1 MNAPRLPPRLLFAL
15 LSLLPLGPV
24 RAAPGAQ
31 ALEGEEV
38 LAPGAEA
45 FRDDRASG
53 KKAAGILLGAAEKP
67 LIQTAVDHPA
77 GDYAAVFW
85 VEAAPAELLHHLAVT
100 LKAGDAAATLR
111 QIHFPTGHGY
121 QPCELRFTH
130 AGGKLALAVSAVGG
144 SGFDGMRKSASD
156 QERADASKAKAT
168 PDDLVKPKARGADEL
183 EELDEGHD
191 VARLAAYDHRLLC
204 DRVEIRPLRLSPA
217 LVTRVEVDKVH
228 YLPRETVKARVWV
241 TGGPGRMVAEDVT
254 EVSDAREVFA
264 QDLDAR
270 DGREP
275 VEFAFNLG
283 DREFGHELRCSLMKG
298 DAVLHSRSEFFGVS
312 RNVYR
317 IGICAPAGP
326 QDMRKLTAAQAA
338 DTMQAAKRAY
348 ANWFERFAWAPCDY
362 SNLAPQTEVFYAG
375 QTQYPGSITG
385 YRNLIAEAHRV
396 GVKAIT
402 YGKACAGGIEGFRT
416 FQRHPEFFG
425 QRPEGPACE
434 AMSVFYLER
443 MLANDYNL
451 FAKPSDGGWQH
462 WASLWCDWS
471 HPATVEFG
479 AQAVVKSVEMFNW
492 DGIRWDG
499 HFVGAHKRF
508 LEILNAKCPNFVHGY
523 NIAFANPGSK
533 LFVPPDTADF
543 HQVAANHGML
553 MDESVRDWSHSN
565 FSPGTIR
572 PFYEALCREA
582 DYEKR
587 IGGLPLAFTLD
598 MGSNQDRTIGVLCAL
613 AAGQRYCYI
622 TSPGDFA
629 FGPLPRFLTR
639 YSAFVWDDTLRV
651 AKPEAFIAV
660 QHARAGPD
668 RPTGPTSQTRLTRPT
683 GPGDAA
689 GVVPSAPWWNESV
702 WLRTTPEGRQQLLIH
717 LLNPPGYA
725 AFSSR
730 VQAPPTALADVA
742 VKVATPAGAKL
753 VRAVHLSPDLPEGH
767 VVLQPKAE
775 GDAQSVVLPRLRTWS
790 IVALDY
796 EDGPRP
802 LFAVTTPIEDAA
814 AELKRRE
821 AEAANKKERERAEA
835 RTTNPPYREYGK
847 AFNADEAALK
857 GGDRPADVRIARN
870 GVLDLHHARG
880 AFSWLN
886 PLESALALL
895 DAGHYTPSWVDFV
908 GFKLGPKGCMD
919 EFPDTWDQ
927 LLSYDVLALDDV
939 HAFHLGPQ
947 RRAMVAEFVRAGG
960 GLLVCG
966 GYWNLSLGADH
977 NTALADLLPVR
988 IHRYRDILRDN
999 RGLALKA
1006 EKPAFFGNVNWAAPV
1021 HAYTVDTSPLKP
1033 GVEVLATAGGRPAIV
1048 AATAGKGRVITVL
1061 INPCGDPAPGT
1072 RPYWQWPQWP
1082 KVLAACVKWLGAGA
1096 EARDDPK
1103 QLARKP
1109 DPTKPMP
1116 QALMMD
1122 AVDLDSAKFTARLN
1136 EARANLVDAESARTL
1151 LATAVDNA
1159 EKIEDIE
1166 RLADLAERAEP
1177 YLDAS
1182 FAPLADKLLRSN
1194 QDFLRKAG
1202 YQILG
1207 MAGDA
1212 TFRAVLEKGLEEKN
1226 PEVAR
1231 QALIGLGRLGD
1242 PAAIPAVERALAAG
1256 ANRLVA
1262 LTVLLRLGKREALPD
1277 ALLAWEQG
1285 LVRRVRLKCG
1295 RGAAMD
1301 TLWGGVSFKLTPAQR
1316 RQAMAELRK
1325 VLRLEAQAKDD
1336 VQRFAEL
1343 IRTLPADTLEPVMQF
1358 LVKTE
1363 TREVVPLAFALV
1375 HHLPADRARACRA
1388 LMAQARLPELRLLA
1402 AD

>member
-1 MNAPRLPPRLLFAL
+1 MSPTRSQPRVLLAL
-15 LSLLPLGPV
+15 LSLLPLALA
-24 RAAPGAQ
+24 RAAPDAPP
-31 ALEGEEV
+31 LEGEDA
-38 LAPGAEA
+38 LAQGAEA

-67 LIQTAVDHPA
+67 LIQAAIERPP
-77 GDYAAVFW
+77 GDYAAIFW
-85 VEAAPAELLHHLAVT
+85 LEAAPADLLHHLAVT

-111 QIHFPTGHGY
+111 QIHFPAGRGY
-121 QPCELRFTH
+121 QPYELRLTH
-130 AGGKLALAVSAVGG
+130 EGGKLALAVSAAGG

-156 QERADASKAKAT
+156 QERADAPTAKAT

-183 EELDEGHD
+183 EELDEGRD

-228 YLPRETVKARVWV
+228 YLPGETVKARVWV
-241 TGGPGRMVAEDVT
+241 AGGTGRLIAEDVT

-264 QDLDAR
+264 HDLAAPDSKA
-270 DGREP
+270 P
-275 VEFAFNLG
+275 VEFAFRLG
-283 DREFGHELRCSLMKG
+283 DREFGHELRCSLLKAG
-298 DAVLHSRSEFFGVS
+298 AVLHSRSEFFGVS
-312 RNVYR
+312 RNVFR
-317 IGICAPAGP
+317 IGICGPAGP
-326 QDMRKLTAAQAA
+326 QDMRTFTSAQAA
-338 DTMQAAKRAY
+338 ATMQAARRAY

-362 SNLAPQTEVFYAG
+362 SNLAPETEVFYAG

-385 YRNLIAEAHRV
+385 YRNLIAEAHKA

-402 YGKACAGGIEGFRT
+402 YGKACAGGIEGFKT

-425 QRPEGPACE
+425 HRPEGPASE

-471 HPATVEFG
+471 NPATVEFG
-479 AQAVVKSVEMFNW
+479 AQAVVKSVEMLGW

-499 HFVGAHKRF
+499 HFVGAQRRF
-508 LEILNAKCPNFVHGY
+508 LEILKARCPNFVHGY

-533 LFVPPDTADF
+533 LFVPPDTTDF
-543 HQVAANHGML
+543 HEVAANHGML

-598 MGSNQDRTIGVLCAL
+598 MGSAQDRSIGVLCVL

-629 FGPLPRFLTR
+629 FGPLPKFLTR
-639 YSAFVWDDTLRV
+639 YSAFVWDDTRRV
-651 AKPEAFIAV
+651 ANAEAAIKVSASV
-660 QHARAGPD
+660 LPPSGGLQGTRAEAR
-668 RPTGPTSQTRLTRPT
+668 TTN
-683 GPGDAA
+683 
-689 GVVPSAPWWNESV
+689 APWWNESV
-702 WLRTTPEGRQQLLIH
+702 WLRTMPDGRQQLLIH

-730 VQAPPTALADVA
+730 VQTPPAPLADVA
-742 VKVATPAGAKL
+742 VKVSTPNGARL
-753 VRAVHLSPDLPEGH
+753 LRAVHVSPDLPEGH
-767 VVLQPKAE
+767 VVLEPKAE
-775 GDAQSVVLPRLRTWS
+775 GDAHSVTLPLLRTWS
-790 IVALDY
+790 IVVLDY
-796 EDGPRP
+796 EGGPKP
-802 LFAVTTPIEDAA
+802 LLAATTPIEDAA
-814 AELKRRE
+814 AELQRRAE
-821 AEAANKKERERAEA
+821 EAAKKREQERPEG
-835 RTTNPPYREYGK
+835 RTTNASYKDYER

-857 GGDRPADVRIARN
+857 ASDRPPDLRLARN

-886 PLESALALL
+886 PLESAVALL
-895 DAGHYTPSWVDFV
+895 DAARYTPSWVDLV
-908 GFKLGPKGCMD
+908 AFKLGPKGCMD

-927 LLSYDVLALDDV
+927 LLACDVLALDNV
-939 HAFHLGPQ
+939 HAFALGPQ
-947 RRAMVAEFVRAGG
+947 RRARVADFVRAGG

-988 IHRYRDILRDN
+988 IRKYRDILCDRN
-999 RGLALKA
+999 GLALKA
-1006 EKPAFFGNVNWAAPV
+1006 EKPAFFGNVNWTSPV

-1048 AATAGKGRVITVL
+1048 ASTAGKGRVITLL

-1072 RPYWQWPQWP
+1072 TPYWQWAQWP
-1082 KVLAACVKWLGAGA
+1082 KMLAACLRWLGAGA
-1096 EARDDPK
+1096 EARDDAS
-1103 QLARKP
+1103 QLARKL
-1109 DPTKPMP
+1109 DPTKPTP

-1122 AVDLDSAKFTARLN
+1122 AVDLDSAKFTARLK
-1136 EARANLVDAESARTL
+1136 EARANMVDADTARTL
-1151 LATAVDNA
+1151 LAAAVDNA
-1159 EKIEDIE
+1159 EKIEDLDL
-1166 RLADLAERAEP
+1166 LADVAERAEP
-1177 YLDAS
+1177 YLDAT

-1194 QDFLRKAG
+1194 QDFLRRAG

-1212 TFRAVLEKGLEEKN
+1212 RFRPVLEKGLEEKN
-1226 PEVAR
+1226 PDVAR
-1231 QALIGLGRLGD
+1231 QALIALGRLAD
-1242 PAAIPAVERALAAG
+1242 PAAVPAVERALAAG
-1256 ANRLVA
+1256 ADRLLA

-1285 LVRRVRLKCG
+1285 LTRRVRLKCG
-1295 RGAAMD
+1295 RGAAID

-1316 RQAMAELRK
+1316 RQAMAEYRK
-1325 VLRLEAQAKDD
+1325 VLRLEAEAKDD
-1336 VQRFAEL
+1336 VQRFADL
-1343 IRTLPADTLEPVMQF
+1343 VRSLPADSLGPVMDF
-1358 LVKTE
+1358 LAKSE
-1363 TREVVPLAFALV
+1363 TREVVPLALALLNR
-1375 HHLPADRARACRA
+1375 LPADAAKACRA
-1388 LMAQARLPELRLLA
+1388 QMAHARLAELRLLA

>member
-1 MNAPRLPPRLLFAL
+1 MKSIRSQTRSLIAL
-15 LSLLPLGPV
+15 LLLLSPAAAH
-24 RAAPGAQ
+24 AAPAAQ
-31 ALEGEEV
+31 VLEAEEAL
-38 LAPGAEA
+38 AQGAEA

-53 KKAAGILLGAAEKP
+53 KKAAGLLLGAAEKP
-67 LIQTAVDHPA
+67 LIQATIERPP

-85 VEAAPAELLHHLAVT
+85 LEAVPAELLHHLAVT
-100 LKAGDAAATLR
+100 LKAGDAAVTLR
-111 QIHFPTGHGY
+111 QLHFPVGKGY
-121 QPCELRFTH
+121 QPYELRCTH
-130 AGGKLALAVSAVGG
+130 AGGKLALSVSAVGG
-144 SGFDGMRKSASD
+144 SGFDGMRRSASD
-156 QERADASKAKAT
+156 QERADSPTAKAT
-168 PDDLVKPKARGADEL
+168 PDDLVKPKARSADEL
-183 EELDEGHD
+183 EELDEGRD
-191 VARLAAYDHRLLC
+191 AARLAAYDHRLLC
-204 DRVEIRPLRLSPA
+204 DRIELHPLRLSPA

-228 YLPRETVKARVWV
+228 YLPGETVKARVWV
-241 TGGPGRMVAEDVT
+241 AGGPGRLVAEDVT
-254 EVSDAREVFA
+254 EVSDTREVFA
-264 QDLDAR
+264 QDLAARDAR
-270 DGREP
+270 EP
-275 VEFAFNLG
+275 IEFAFQLG
-283 DREFGHELRCSLMKG
+283 DREFGHELRCSFRQG
-298 DAVLHSRSEFFGVS
+298 DALLHSRSEFFGVS
-312 RNVYR
+312 RSVFR
-317 IGICAPAGP
+317 IGICGPAGP
-326 QDMRKLTAAQAA
+326 QDMRSFTPAQAA

-362 SNLAPQTEVFYAG
+362 SNLAPETEVFYAG

-385 YRNLIAEAHRV
+385 YRNLIAEAHKV

-402 YGKACAGGIEGFRT
+402 YGKACAGGIEGFKT

-425 QRPEGPACE
+425 HRPEGPASE

-471 HPATVEFG
+471 NPATVEFG
-479 AQAVVKSVEMFNW
+479 AHAIIRSVEMFGW

-499 HFVGAHKRF
+499 HFVGAQKRF
-508 LEILNAKCPNFVHGY
+508 LEILRAKCPTFVHGY
-523 NIAFANPGSK
+523 NIAFANPGSR
-533 LFVPPDTADF
+533 LFVPPDTTDF
-543 HQVAANHGML
+543 HEVAANHGML

-598 MGSNQDRTIGVLCAL
+598 MGSNQDRTLGVLCAL

-629 FGPLPRFLTR
+629 FGPLPKFLTR
-639 YSAFVWDDTLRV
+639 YSALVWDDTRRV
-651 AKPEAFIAV
+651 ANAEAAIKVSALGV
-660 QHARAGPD
+660 PPSGGLQGLRAEARTA
-668 RPTGPTSQTRLTRPT
+668 SE
-683 GPGDAA
+683 
-689 GVVPSAPWWNESV
+689 PWWRESV

-717 LLNPPGYA
+717 LLNPPSYA

-730 VQAPPTALADVA
+730 VQTPPTPLADVA
-742 VKVATPAGAKL
+742 LKVATPAGAKL
-753 VRAVHLSPDLPEGH
+753 VRAVHASPDLPEGH
-767 VVLQPKAE
+767 VALEPKAE
-775 GDAQSVVLPRLRTWS
+775 GEAQCVVLPRLRTWS

-796 EDGPRP
+796 EGGPTP

-821 AEAANKKERERAEA
+821 AEAANKKEKERAEA
-835 RTTNPPYREYGK
+835 RTTSPFYKDYEK
-847 AFNADEAALK
+847 AFNADEDALK
-857 GGDRPADVRIARN
+857 GNEKPAEFRLARN

-886 PLESALALL
+886 PLESAVALL
-895 DAGHYTPSWVDFV
+895 DAGRYTPSWVDFV
-908 GFKLGPKGCMD
+908 GFKLGAKGCMD

-927 LLSYDVLALDDV
+927 LRALDVLALDDV
-939 HAFHLGPQ
+939 HAFALGPQ
-947 RRAMVAEFVRAGG
+947 RRAMVAAFVRAGG

-988 IHRYRDILRDN
+988 IQKYRDILCDS

-1006 EKPAFFGNVNWAAPV
+1006 EKPAFFGNVDFGSPV

-1048 AATAGKGRVITVL
+1048 AATAGRGRIITIL
-1061 INPCGDPAPGT
+1061 MNPCGDPAPGT

-1082 KVLAACVKWLGAGA
+1082 QVLAACVKWLGAGA
-1096 EARDDPK
+1096 QAKDDPR
-1103 QLARKP
+1103 QLARRL
-1109 DPTKPMP
+1109 DPTKPTP

-1122 AVDLDSAKFTARLN
+1122 AVDLDSAKFTARLR
-1136 EARANLVDAESARTL
+1136 EARANMVDAESARTL

-1159 EKIEDIE
+1159 EKIEDLE
-1166 RLADLAERAEP
+1166 LLGDVADRAEP

-1212 TFRAVLEKGLEEKN
+1212 KFRAALEKGLEEKN

-1242 PAAIPAVERALAAG
+1242 AAAIPAVERALAAG
-1256 ANRLVA
+1256 ADRLVA
-1262 LTVLLRLGKREALPD
+1262 LTVLLRLGKGDALPD
-1277 ALLAWEQG
+1277 ALRAWEQG
-1285 LVRRVRLKCG
+1285 LIRRVRLKCG

-1316 RQAMAELRK
+1316 RQALAEYRK
-1325 VLRLEAQAKDD
+1325 VLRLEAEVKDD
-1336 VQRFAEL
+1336 VQRFADL
-1343 IRTLPADTLEPVMQF
+1343 LRALPPDRLGPVIDF
-1358 LVKTE
+1358 LVATE

-1375 HHLPADRARACRA
+1375 SRLPADRAKAYRA